1 MSTVPRQTLT
11 IPDEMIPYLSDH
23 LNLDNV
29 IRCPVIVR
37 KDSHHL
43 HFHTPRICV
52 PETHPFGPIP
62 PPDTPCWLI
71 LPSKLEPG
79 WTLPKDVHFLGRVLR
94 VAEYQESRVIVL
106 VQHIQSPAILSLT
119 VPYEYFVGDTSSW
132 WAQVVWNVVSRVKIL
147 RKPDNEDYLP
157 GEPHCVSLDPITN
170 DWEINDEVQA
180 TYSPV

>member
-11 IPDEMIPYLSDH
+11 IPDKMIPYLSDQ

-29 IRCPVIVR
+29 IRCPMIVC

-52 PETHPFGPIP
+52 PEMHPFGPIP
-62 PPDTPCWLI
+62 PSDTPCWLI
-71 LPSKLEPG
+71 LLCKLEP
-79 WTLPKDVHFLGRVLR
+79 
-94 VAEYQESRVIVL
+94 AEYQESRVIVL
-106 VQHIQSPAILSLT
+106 VQHIQSPAILSLA
-119 VPYEYFVGDTSSW
+119 VPYKYFVGDTSSW